1 MDMDMGDCQMSGG
14 GNQSNQAIQSA
25 NRRDGAKHSRHS
37 TAVAVAALAV
47 AAAGAQ
53 PPTEATS
60 APKNVAQS
68 VGSGLGR
75 VPSLATLFRHVCART
90 HMTLTL
96 CTPLS
101 PPLLHLPRRI
111 YLSLGCCC

>member
-37 TAVAVAALAV
+37 TAAVAVAALAV

-53 PPTEATS
+53 APTEATS
-60 APKNVAQS
+60 ASPQKTLHSQS
-68 VGSGLGR
+68 DLDSG
-75 VPSLATLFRHVCART
+75 V
-90 HMTLTL
+90 
-96 CTPLS
+96 S
-101 PPLLHLPRRI
+101 PAWLH
-111 YLSLGCCC
+111 YLDMCVDAHT